1 MDILSQLND
10 SQRQAA
16 ACIEGPVMII
26 AGAGSGKTKTLTH
39 RIAHLIELG
48 VDPFNILAL
57 TFTNKAVQSL
67 FLVQPKLRQYLLDIQ
82 RQGHRCRWTLNL

>member
-16 ACIEGPVMII
+16 AQTEGPVMII

-39 RIAHLIELG
+39 RIAYLIEQG
-48 VDPFNILAL
+48 VDPFNILD
-57 TFTNKAVQSL
+57 SL
-67 FLVQPKLRQYLLDIQ
+67 LPTKRQPK
-82 RQGHRCRWTLNL
+82 